1 MFLHRILNKPD
12 NTVAKAIMKEQ
23 EAIPGNTWI
32 KKVKS
37 NMKIMNLEYSLK
49 ELETLTKP
57 QWKKIVDKAI
67 MEKEQLEFTLW
78 TQTSKKCNYLDNIK
92 RKNYLNQMSPEQSKI
107 ILEIRLGILD
117 VKDNYHHK
125 YNDTTC
131 RNCKEQIE
139 TAIHFIECN
148 TQDNHEITQHLEQIW
163 KIENIETLKQVA
175 NHILQIMEEN
185 EHIEYKRI

>member
-1 MFLHRILNKPD
+1 MG
-12 NTVAKAIMKEQ
+12 V
-23 EAIPGNTWI
+23 
-32 KKVKS
+32 
-37 NMKIMNLEYSLK
+37 
-49 ELETLTKP
+49 
-57 QWKKIVDKAI
+57 
-67 MEKEQLEFTLW
+67 
-78 TQTSKKCNYLDNIK
+78 
-92 RKNYLNQMSPEQSKI
+92 
-107 ILEIRLGILD
+107 LD